1 MMTVTFLSRDKILII
16 FITKFVLYKVTKAH
30 TQEPKVVVYFKL
42 IRLYNILNP
51 LKEVSA
57 CSAGTDPDTCESTC
71 DQSYKRAIVVINLES

>member
-1 MMTVTFLSRDKILII
+1 M
-16 FITKFVLYKVTKAH
+16 
-30 TQEPKVVVYFKL
+30 VYFKL

-57 CSAGTDPDTCESTC
+57 CSAGTDPDTGESTC